1 MKLINIQLNTAP
13 SVPTTYKYKV
23 ELQFNNNWIIVHT
36 GKFFANTGESTVQ
49 LDLDDILVTNYQY
62 VGKQSIEPVL
72 NAANNQYQMP
82 SSTAAAINE
91 CYYNQ
96 IRVTSLDTP
105 SAFATATKYF
115 YFLPVQ
121 VFGYDFSMSAGL
133 NIPVISEGLLPRIP
147 SNPPTGF
154 NFSTLLYNNSNV
166 TISATAK
173 RDNTAIGTYNVYVY
187 RGEYIPLS
195 GATDAYY
202 INDTKVASVDKCSK
216 PYYLLWI
223 DNKGGLQ
230 CQPFLKSSEFGRKYT
245 NKTRIDLKN
254 TEWKVSSTVVGN
266 WKLKSENL
274 NERDYR
280 IYGEMFDSPYMVL
293 LDMENS
299 RLHYVNVTDT
309 DYKEKVRTRNDHKP
323 IFFEVN
329 VTSSEKMR
337 I

>member
-1 MKLINIQLNTAP
+1 MKLINITLNTTPSAP
-13 SVPTTYKYKV
+13 VTYKYKV
-23 ELQFNNNWIIVHT
+23 ELEFNGNWIIVHF
-36 GKFFANTGESTVQ
+36 GKFFCRTGESTVQ

-72 NAANNQYQMP
+72 NAANNQYEMP
-82 SSTAAAINE
+82 SSAAAVLNE

-96 IRVTSLDTP
+96 ISVTSLDTP
-105 SAFATATKYF
+105 SAFKTVTKYF

-133 NIPVISEGLLPRIP
+133 NIPVTGLVPHIP

-154 NFSTLLYNNSNV
+154 HFSTLLYNNSNAAVNV
-166 TISATAK
+166 TYK
-173 RDNTAIGTYNVYVY
+173 RDTTTVGTFSVAANKAYY
-187 RGEYIPLS
+187 RPIS
-195 GATDAYY
+195 GASEGYY
-202 INDTKVASVDKCSK
+202 MNNIKVCTVDQCSK

-254 TEWKVSSTVVGN
+254 TEWKVSSTVEGN

-280 IYGEMFDSPYMVL
+280 IYGEMFDSPYLVL

-299 RLHYVNVTDT
+299 RLYYVNVTDT
-309 DYKEKVRTRNDHKP
+309 DYKEKRRTRNDHKP

>member
-1 MKLINIQLNTAP
+1 MKLINITLNTAP
-13 SVPTTYKYKV
+13 SAPTTLKYQV
-23 ELQFNNNWIIVHT
+23 ELQFNNNWIIVHN
-36 GKFFANTGESTVQ
+36 GKFFCQTGESTVQ

-72 NAANNQYQMP
+72 NAANNQYEMP
-82 SSTAAAINE
+82 SSTAAVLNE

-105 SAFATATKYF
+105 SAFTTATKYF
-115 YFLPVQ
+115 YFLPTQ
-121 VFGYDFSMSAGL
+121 MFGYDFSMSAGL
-133 NIPVISEGLLPRIP
+133 NIPVTGLVPHIP
-147 SNPPTGF
+147 NNPPTGF
-154 NFSTLLYNNSNV
+154 HFSTLLYNNSNAAINV
-166 TISATAK
+166 TYK
-173 RDNTAIGTYNVYVY
+173 RDTTTVGTFSVAANKAYY
-187 RGEYIPLS
+187 RPIS
-195 GATDAYY
+195 GASGAYY
-202 INDTKVASVDKCSK
+202 MNDIEVCTVDQCNK
-216 PYYLLWI
+216 PYYLLWT

-293 LDMENS
+293 LDMENN

-309 DYKEKVRTRNDHKP
+309 DYKEKRRTRTDNKP